1 MPSILIPTTLLS
13 IYNKEFKLLFD
24 GFSILGDAPVSQGA
38 AAVELEET
46 ARGEYSQVAT
56 TEEED
61 SNFTLGEE
69 IPENEAEVGG
79 ENKV

>member
-38 AAVELEET
+38 AVELEET

-61 SNFTLGEE
+61 SNFTLGEV
-69 IPENEAEVGG
+69 ENEAGEVDVGG

>member
-1 MPSILIPTTLLS
+1 
-13 IYNKEFKLLFD
+13 
-24 GFSILGDAPVSQGA
+24 VSQGA